1 MADPF
6 APASGLAPFLAA
18 QRRLDRLGVRVPG
31 LLLVDDSRRRYPADV
46 AVVEDV
52 AGGTLEALLSTE
64 PARASDALSE
74 LAAMLDVMH
83 QQHSE
88 QYGRVDVL
96 ERSGKRGDKASG
108 ASCEQL
114 VLERALGDLAE
125 AAERD
130 TRIGSVAASFHDR
143 LRELATRVSP
153 RTEHGLIH
161 GELGPD
167 HVLVNASGH
176 PVLIDIDGLM
186 FFDVEWEHVFLQ
198 LRFGDRYPALS
209 RPGLDP
215 ARLDLFILAM
225 RRPSATGAE
234 LACDGADHVADT
246 DHDGAVGRGGGCRR
260 RDGTPAVSAVAPAH
274 SKALLWRRLPLACG
288 VVLSPVSVME
298 NTCRKKRELQDGK
311 RTGPEQP
318 NRRPESERRP
328 IWIARRRCAGKWKG
342 PASMGDSEPA
352 PSSGG
357 EASTGP
363 GHCCGRRY
371 AFTTLA

>member
-1 MADPF
+1 VIVYSWAEGENYWPAAEGVDAAHPF
-6 APASGLAPFLAA
+6 APASGLVPFLAA

-31 LLLVDDSRRRYPADV
+31 LLRVDDSRRRYPADV

-96 ERSGKRGDKASG
+96 ERSGERGDKASG

-114 VLERALGDLAE
+114 VLGRALGDLAE

-130 TRIGSVAASFHDR
+130 TRIGSVAAPLHDR

-167 HVLVNASGH
+167 HVLVDASGH
-176 PVLIDIDGLM
+176 PVLIDIEGLM
-186 FFDVEWEHVFLQ
+186 FFEVEWEHVFLQ

-209 RPGLDP
+209 RPGLDQ
-215 ARLDLFILAM
+215 ARLDLFMLAM
-225 RRPSATGAE
+225 RLSLVAGPLR
-234 LACDGADHVADT
+234 LLDGDFPHRRLMQEIADHNAKE
-246 DHDGAVGRGGGCRR
+246 AL
-260 RDGTPAVSAVAPAH
+260 
-274 SKALLWRRLPLACG
+274 ALLA
-288 VVLSPVSVME
+288 
-298 NTCRKKRELQDGK
+298 
-311 RTGPEQP
+311 
-318 NRRPESERRP
+318 
-328 IWIARRRCAGKWKG
+328 
-342 PASMGDSEPA
+342 
-352 PSSGG
+352 
-357 EASTGP
+357 
-363 GHCCGRRY
+363 H
-371 AFTTLA
+371 